1 VRLLFLLLLLANLA
15 VFAVLEWG
23 GAMNSGQHVHT
34 ALHPERIALVGEP
47 GAAPLPATSPVKPPL
62 PAPQASVP
70 VPVANPDANTKIC
83 MTWGP
88 VLPVQLD
95 DVSTALDQLK
105 LGERLTHQALGTPGG
120 PYWVYYPPL
129 ASKTAADDKL
139 TELTK
144 LGVRDIAVVRA
155 AGQWQNAISLG
166 LYAKQP
172 IAEARVAEL
181 HKKGIQSVRIEARGK
196 TLTLFTLRDLNPA
209 EQASMAQ
216 LQQSYA
222 NTQLK
227 RVDCAAKTN

>member
-1 VRLLFLLLLLANLA
+1 MRLLFLLLLLANLA

-23 GAMNSGQHVHT
+23 GAMDSGQHVHT

-47 GAAPLPATSPVKPPL
+47 DAAPLPATSPVKPPL
-62 PAPQASVP
+62 PAPQASAP
-70 VPVANPDANTKIC
+70 VSVSDANAKIC

-88 VLPVQLD
+88 VPPAQLD
-95 DVSTALDQLK
+95 DASTTLDQLK
-105 LGERLTHQALGTPGG
+105 LGERLTHHALGTPGG

-181 HKKGIQSVRIEARGK
+181 HKKSIQSVRIEARGK
-196 TLTLFTLRDLNPA
+196 TPTLFTLRDLNPA

-227 RVDCAAKTN
+227 RVDCTAKTN